1 MIKKNYDYL
10 FNILILG
17 EEKVGKSGLIS
28 RYIENKF
35 KGDYIP
41 TIGKKLII
49 ILRYIILLYNK
60 YIGLEFLIKKI
71 VINEKMVK
79 LQIND
84 FSGQKK
90 FSSIINAY
98 YKGANGI
105 ILVYDVTEESSFNAL
120 NNWLTIIK
128 DKAPQANIILV
139 GQKCDLNERVISEDK
154 IKELTEQFGIEYF
167 ETSAKIDYNINEVFD
182 NLIQQCM
189 YNNYEAA
196 DIGAV

>member
-1 MIKKNYDYL
+1 M
-10 FNILILG
+10 
-17 EEKVGKSGLIS
+17 
-28 RYIENKF
+28 
-35 KGDYIP
+35 
-41 TIGKKLII
+41 
-49 ILRYIILLYNK
+49 RYIILLYNK
-60 YIGLEFLIKKI
+60 YIGFEFLIKKI

-128 DKAPQANIILV
+128 DKAPQANIVLV

-189 YNNYEAA
+189 YNNYWSKSLTTHGKGTENENE
-196 DIGAV
+196 DNGNEDR

>member
-60 YIGLEFLIKKI
+60 YIGFEFLIKKI

-128 DKAPQANIILV
+128 DKAPQANIVLV

>member
-1 MIKKNYDYL
+1 M
-10 FNILILG
+10 
-17 EEKVGKSGLIS
+17 
-28 RYIENKF
+28 
-35 KGDYIP
+35 
-41 TIGKKLII
+41 
-49 ILRYIILLYNK
+49 RYIILLYNK
-60 YIGLEFLIKKI
+60 YIGFEFLIKKI

-128 DKAPQANIILV
+128 DKAPQANIVLV

-196 DIGAV
+196 DIGAVWYFFENINLCDFKIYLL